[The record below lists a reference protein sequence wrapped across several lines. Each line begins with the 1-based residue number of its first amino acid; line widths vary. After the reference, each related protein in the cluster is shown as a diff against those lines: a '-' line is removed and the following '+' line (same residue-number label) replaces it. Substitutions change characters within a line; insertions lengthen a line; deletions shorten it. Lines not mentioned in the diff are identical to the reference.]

1 MSTKEG
7 AESGGGGGSMCL
19 NTAVLLW
26 VVIQYLD
33 QYLQNSEPKTQPQ
46 RAGSST
52 QYANLLFLFSV
63 YVRAKLLTVSL
74 ELRTEN
80 YEQQTVHINRVCHF
94 I

>member
-7 AESGGGGGSMCL
+7 AESGGVGGSMCL
-19 NTAVLLW
+19 NTAVAT
-26 VVIQYLD
+26 VGG
-33 QYLQNSEPKTQPQ
+33 NSISGSIFAKLGAENTATVSP
-46 RAGSST
+46 GSST

-80 YEQQTVHINRVCHF
+80 YE
-94 I
+94 